1 MSSKKK
7 KWIGIGV
14 TVVLLS
20 ITVMFVY
27 IHLQKQALEEAIVS
41 FDQQQVEHILDSPFI
56 QAEAQWMELAHYYH
70 NTASVITLY
79 EAGLSLESEDWI
91 NIADT
96 SSLDEFQQ
104 MIELGAPLDVEQN
117 GRLLIEG
124 LYGMSDDPEKWHI
137 AHDRLPSSY
146 WGEHPQLLQ
155 VMVAEGNAN
164 AFEDMIRRMEPEDIP
179 YDEIVPLILRAY
191 QPHLLTVLLE
201 KGYTLTSQDLAYAKE
216 LNVPIK

>member
-7 KWIGIGV
+7 KWIGVGV

-20 ITVMFVY
+20 ITVTFVY

-41 FDQQQVEHILDSPFI
+41 FDQQQVEHILESPFI
-56 QAEAQWMELAHYYH
+56 QAEEEWMELAHYYH
-70 NTASVITLY
+70 NTASVISLY

-91 NIADT
+91 NMADT
-96 SSLDEFQQ
+96 SSVDEFQQ

-117 GRLLIEG
+117 NRLLIEG
-124 LYGMSDDPEKWHI
+124 LYGMNDDPEKWHI
-137 AHDRLPSSY
+137 AHEQLPSSY
-146 WGEHPQLLQ
+146 WSEHPQLLQ
-155 VMVAEGNAN
+155 VMVVEGNAN

-179 YDEIVPLILRAY
+179 YNEIVPLILRAN

-201 KGYTLTSQDLAYAKE
+201 KGYTLTNQDVSYANE
-216 LNVPIK
+216 LNVQIK